1 MENKQL
7 CLSFSREACMPP
19 EICTVKNG
27 CTYSPLIRCNQTA
40 CSKGVFFKHFEV
52 YTLFFNK
59 AMVNIHHCPMGLL
72 IAPIQRLQKLKSS
85 PWTSSTPSSQI
96 NISTCRSKPLCCFAR
111 LHVLFT
117 DPPPGFHHRPQEQS
131 FSSIHIT

>member
-96 NISTCRSKPLCCFAR
+96 NISTCRSKPLHPLTVTKCQLNNAVTTIMSAKDCCAYR
-111 LHVLFT
+111 
-117 DPPPGFHHRPQEQS
+117 S
-131 FSSIHIT
+131 